1 MLSASKPT
9 LEMNATAGD
18 IVDGE
23 SVTLTC
29 SLKYRTSSDGQENI
43 HVMIDHPGAEE
54 INKVT
59 KRDVDNEI
67 SSVVTV
73 KVRSYKNTEVP
84 TLFGPIRCRVQFR
97 PPEHSEAWASNIV
110 QFPSERKNE
119 SRILCKSFDSF
130 SFIKMLS
137 NFT

>member
-1 MLSASKPT
+1 MLSESKPT

-18 IVDGE
+18 VVDGE
-23 SVTLTC
+23 SVTLSC
-29 SLKYRTSSDGQENI
+29 SMKYRTSLDGQENI

-54 INKVT
+54 IDKVT

-84 TLFGPIRCRVQFR
+84 TLFGPVQCRVQFR
-97 PPEHSEAWASNIV
+97 PPEHSVAWASNRV
-110 QFPSERKNE
+110 QFFSEKKNE
-119 SRILCKSFDSF
+119 SRILCKSFAVF
-130 SFIKMLS
+130 HLLKC
-137 NFT
+137 